1 MNLFLKYLQ
10 ALEFLAEFRNADW
23 KFFQKKKGG
32 GGNWVFHLQKI
43 PATNQAVR
51 NPVNPLMG
59 HTRKTSSEVRV
70 VNS

>member
-32 GGNWVFHLQKI
+32 GELGVSSAKDTGNK
-43 PATNQAVR
+43 PSGEK
-51 NPVNPLMG
+51 PCE
-59 HTRKTSSEVRV
+59 SSHGAH
-70 VNS
+70 